1 MCEVSEDI
9 AWKLVRE
16 YLDQKD
22 GLVHHQISS
31 FNDFINVGIQDV
43 IENENTIRVDHP
55 SYSYTLTFS
64 NPTVGLPSVIE
75 SNRTLKALYP
85 SGCRLRDLTYESP
98 LFVDIE
104 ENLKLAST
112 QRIKKTNHKR
122 VMIANIPTMLRSSH
136 CRLSS
141 MSKAERVNH
150 DECKWDRGGYFVVKG
165 KERVLVSQMRGI
177 YNRILVNKS
186 KNGKYNLSAS
196 MRSMSDATS
205 HSVLVSCHLAKDGRN
220 LFFSLPYI
228 KDPIPAGVVLK
239 VLFGNEWD
247 SVGISDRV
255 FPGGLKSWGV
265 CPSEPAGREID
276 YILTCSYRVAENT
289 GDIDACLEHIGSK
302 SLYAVR
308 KDGRPSYAKQV
319 IRYEAFP
326 HLETNDSEKGK
337 KWIYLSFIR
346 KLLLVHIG
354 KRTID
359 DRDDF
364 EYKRI
369 DSPGQ
374 LCLDLFR
381 TLFKRFVNA
390 IDVYLEKK
398 KHRSPDAVS
407 FISRLNTIT
416 KGMLYCFQT
425 GNWGVRKSN
434 YIRQGVSQVLSRLTF
449 GATLSHLR
457 RINIPAAKEGRNSK
471 LRQIH
476 GSQIMFVCGVESP
489 EGQGVGVV
497 LNLAL
502 MTTISKKVS
511 NHLIRTEIMQ
521 ALDASNV
528 QPVMDEI
535 LGYSVMLNGK
545 WLGVTRNPELFSK
558 YVRKYPQIPRG
569 ISVTVDALTR
579 EVRICS
585 DAGRLLR
592 PVIVTKNI
600 KMFTAGMKWDE
611 LERRKVLR
619 WIDNAHAAQSTISF
633 GKTAPVKNAMYTEIH
648 PSLIMG
654 VMGAMIPFPDHSQA
668 PRNAF
673 QASMGKQAMSMF
685 AQSLHRRGDTC
696 VHVLDYVQKPLV
708 TTKAAEIMGFSD
720 MPSGLNAIVA
730 IACYTGMN
738 QEDSVIFNQSA
749 IERGLFRA
757 TTYKTFTAEEKK
769 EGSYQ
774 YCKLGRVPHEY
785 RRNGLDYSKLDD
797 SGVIR
802 LRTEAGNP
810 MPVSRDTVLV
820 GKIFIFSSKHSDE
833 KISDCSLVAK
843 KGEDGFVDRIEE
855 SVTPDG
861 YRMVKVIV
869 RKSRIPEVGDKVAC
883 FTKNAE
889 VLTDEGWISI
899 ADVKLTHKVAILD
912 GENMGYEHPQKV
924 HEYDYNG
931 NMYKLRS
938 QLVDLTITP
947 NHRMWVKKRKGSSWK
962 NAEFDFMRA
971 DEGFGKR
978 IKHKKTA
985 YAFEPEKWIGNT
997 FTIPEMV
1004 DGNGKVRSDVVVKM
1018 DPWLVFF
1025 GIFIAE
1031 GWTTKH
1037 RVSIAANKPRVQTAL
1052 NACFQQL
1059 PFEILFNARSKKMN
1073 VYDVQLVKYM
1083 KQFSPGAT
1091 GKNLPDWCWSLN
1103 KAQARLLIESME
1115 LGDGHVSKNNK
1126 HTYYTSS
1133 KRLMQDLT
1141 RLVQHAGW
1149 SSFARVQSSKKAGA
1163 QATMKDGRIIQST
1176 ADHWTITIIR
1186 TKLEPTVNHG
1196 HTKKQHRQTEEWV
1209 DYDGKVYCLTVRTG
1223 VFLVRENMKPV
1234 FTGNSRA
1241 AQKSTIGMVYR
1252 QEDMPFTASG
1262 MVPDMVINPHAMP
1275 SRMTINQLLEC
1286 ALGKTC
1292 LAKGEI
1298 GDCTAFSTP
1307 NIAEKISKELVRLGY
1322 DDCTEQLYNGF
1333 TGEPL
1338 DAQIM
1343 MGPTYYQRLKHL
1355 VSDKMHARACGTV
1368 TTLMRQPPEG
1378 RSRNGGLRVGE
1389 METWSQLAAG
1399 CSRFL
1404 KERVFDCSDVY
1415 TVSVCNKCGTIADKP
1430 DICKKCDTSRIT
1442 TVNMP
1447 FSAKLL
1453 IQELQCVG
1461 IKIKLGVE

>member
-1 MCEVSEDI
+1 MCEVSEEI

-31 FNDFINVGIQDV
+31 FDDFINVGIQDI
-43 IENENTIRVDHP
+43 IENESTIHVDHP

-104 ENLKLAST
+104 EHLKLTST
-112 QRIKKTNHKR
+112 QRIKKTTHKR
-122 VMIANIPTMLRSSH
+122 VMIARIPIMLRSSH

-141 MSKAERVNH
+141 MSKAERVKH
-150 DECKWDRGGYFVVKG
+150 DECKWDRGGYFVIKG

-186 KNGKYNLSAS
+186 KNGKYILSAN
-196 MRSMSDATS
+196 MRSISDATA

-220 LFFSLPYI
+220 VLFSLPYI

-247 SVGISDRV
+247 SVGILDRV
-255 FPGGLKSWGV
+255 FPGGLKSWDV
-265 CPSEPAGREID
+265 RASEPDGREID
-276 YILTCSYRVAENT
+276 YILSCLYRTAENI
-289 GDIDACLEHIGSK
+289 GDIDTCLDYIGSK

-308 KDGRPSYAKQV
+308 KDGRHAYAKQV
-319 IRYEAFP
+319 VRYESFP
-326 HLETNDSEKGK
+326 HLETNDSEEGK
-337 KWIYLSFIR
+337 KWLYTAFIR
-346 KLLLVHIG
+346 KLLLVHVG

-390 IDVYLEKK
+390 IEVYLEKK

-416 KGMLYCFQT
+416 KGILYCFQT

-502 MTTISKKVS
+502 MTTVSKKIS
-511 NHLIRTEIMQ
+511 NHLIRTEIEQ

-528 QPVMDEI
+528 QPHGHRVDEI
-535 LGYSVMLNGK
+535 AGYSALLNGK
-545 WLGVTRNPELFSK
+545 WLGITRNPDLFSK
-558 YVRKYPQIPRG
+558 YVRKYPHIPRG

-592 PVIVTKNI
+592 PVIATKNI
-600 KMFTAGMKWDE
+600 KMLTAGMKWDE
-611 LERRKVLR
+611 LESRKILR

-785 RRNGLDYSKLDD
+785 RRSGLDYSKLDD

-802 LRTEAGNP
+802 LRTEEGHS

-869 RKSRIPEVGDKVAC
+869 RKSRIPEVGDKVA
-883 FTKNAE
+883 
-889 VLTDEGWISI
+889 
-899 ADVKLTHKVAILD
+899 
-912 GENMGYEHPQKV
+912 
-924 HEYDYNG
+924 
-931 NMYKLRS
+931 
-938 QLVDLTITP
+938 
-947 NHRMWVKKRKGSSWK
+947 
-962 NAEFDFMRA
+962 
-971 DEGFGKR
+971 
-978 IKHKKTA
+978 
-985 YAFEPEKWIGNT
+985 
-997 FTIPEMV
+997 
-1004 DGNGKVRSDVVVKM
+1004 
-1018 DPWLVFF
+1018 
-1025 GIFIAE
+1025 
-1031 GWTTKH
+1031 
-1037 RVSIAANKPRVQTAL
+1037 
-1052 NACFQQL
+1052 
-1059 PFEILFNARSKKMN
+1059 
-1073 VYDVQLVKYM
+1073 
-1083 KQFSPGAT
+1083 
-1091 GKNLPDWCWSLN
+1091 
-1103 KAQARLLIESME
+1103 
-1115 LGDGHVSKNNK
+1115 
-1126 HTYYTSS
+1126 
-1133 KRLMQDLT
+1133 
-1141 RLVQHAGW
+1141 
-1149 SSFARVQSSKKAGA
+1149 
-1163 QATMKDGRIIQST
+1163 
-1176 ADHWTITIIR
+1176 
-1186 TKLEPTVNHG
+1186 
-1196 HTKKQHRQTEEWV
+1196 
-1209 DYDGKVYCLTVRTG
+1209 
-1223 VFLVRENMKPV
+1223 
-1234 FTGNSRA
+1234 SRA

-1322 DDCTEQLYNGF
+1322 DDCTEQLHNGF

-1338 DAQIM
+1338 DARIM

-1447 FSAKLL
+1447 FSSKLL

-1461 IKIKLGVE
+1461 IKIKLGVK

>member
-1 MCEVSEDI
+1 
-9 AWKLVRE
+9 
-16 YLDQKD
+16 
-22 GLVHHQISS
+22 
-31 FNDFINVGIQDV
+31 
-43 IENENTIRVDHP
+43 
-55 SYSYTLTFS
+55 
-64 NPTVGLPSVIE
+64 
-75 SNRTLKALYP
+75 
-85 SGCRLRDLTYESP
+85 
-98 LFVDIE
+98 
-104 ENLKLAST
+104 
-112 QRIKKTNHKR
+112 
-122 VMIANIPTMLRSSH
+122 
-136 CRLSS
+136 
-141 MSKAERVNH
+141 
-150 DECKWDRGGYFVVKG
+150 
-165 KERVLVSQMRGI
+165 
-177 YNRILVNKS
+177 
-186 KNGKYNLSAS
+186 
-196 MRSMSDATS
+196 
-205 HSVLVSCHLAKDGRN
+205 
-220 LFFSLPYI
+220 
-228 KDPIPAGVVLK
+228 
-239 VLFGNEWD
+239 
-247 SVGISDRV
+247 
-255 FPGGLKSWGV
+255 
-265 CPSEPAGREID
+265 
-276 YILTCSYRVAENT
+276 
-289 GDIDACLEHIGSK
+289 
-302 SLYAVR
+302 
-308 KDGRPSYAKQV
+308 
-319 IRYEAFP
+319 
-326 HLETNDSEKGK
+326 
-337 KWIYLSFIR
+337 
-346 KLLLVHIG
+346 
-354 KRTID
+354 
-359 DRDDF
+359 
-364 EYKRI
+364 
-369 DSPGQ
+369 
-374 LCLDLFR
+374 
-381 TLFKRFVNA
+381 
-390 IDVYLEKK
+390 
-398 KHRSPDAVS
+398 
-407 FISRLNTIT
+407 
-416 KGMLYCFQT
+416 
-425 GNWGVRKSN
+425 
-434 YIRQGVSQVLSRLTF
+434 
-449 GATLSHLR
+449 
-457 RINIPAAKEGRNSK
+457 
-471 LRQIH
+471 
-476 GSQIMFVCGVESP
+476 MFVCGVESP

-502 MTTISKKVS
+502 ITTISKKVS

-528 QPVMDEI
+528 QSVMDEI
-535 LGYSVMLNGK
+535 LGYSVLLNGK
-545 WLGVTRNPELFSK
+545 WLGITRNPQLFSK

-600 KMFTAGMKWDE
+600 KMLTAGMNWEE
-611 LERRKVLR
+611 LERLKILR

-633 GKTAPVKNAMYTEIH
+633 GKTAPVKNALYTEIH

-696 VHVLDYVQKPLV
+696 VHVLDYAQKPLV

-749 IERGLFRA
+749 IDRGLFRA

-797 SGVIR
+797 TGVIR

-924 HEYDYNG
+924 HEYDYKG

-1091 GKNLPDWCWSLN
+1091 GKFLPDWCWSLN
-1103 KAQARLLIESME
+1103 KAPSKAVNRKY
-1115 LGDGHVSKNNK
+1115 GDG
-1126 HTYYTSS
+1126 
-1133 KRLMQDLT
+1133 R
-1141 RLVQHAGW
+1141 W
-1149 SSFARVQSSKKAGA
+1149 
-1163 QATMKDGRIIQST
+1163 
-1176 ADHWTITIIR
+1176 
-1186 TKLEPTVNHG
+1186 
-1196 HTKKQHRQTEEWV
+1196 
-1209 DYDGKVYCLTVRTG
+1209 
-1223 VFLVRENMKPV
+1223 
-1234 FTGNSRA
+1234 
-1241 AQKSTIGMVYR
+1241 
-1252 QEDMPFTASG
+1252 
-1262 MVPDMVINPHAMP
+1262 PH
-1275 SRMTINQLLEC
+1275 
-1286 ALGKTC
+1286 
-1292 LAKGEI
+1292 
-1298 GDCTAFSTP
+1298 F
-1307 NIAEKISKELVRLGY
+1307 EK
-1322 DDCTEQLYNGF
+1322 
-1333 TGEPL
+1333 
-1338 DAQIM
+1338 
-1343 MGPTYYQRLKHL
+1343 
-1355 VSDKMHARACGTV
+1355 
-1368 TTLMRQPPEG
+1368 
-1378 RSRNGGLRVGE
+1378 
-1389 METWSQLAAG
+1389 
-1399 CSRFL
+1399 
-1404 KERVFDCSDVY
+1404 
-1415 TVSVCNKCGTIADKP
+1415 
-1430 DICKKCDTSRIT
+1430 
-1442 TVNMP
+1442 
-1447 FSAKLL
+1447 
-1453 IQELQCVG
+1453 
-1461 IKIKLGVE
+1461 

>member
-1 MCEVSEDI
+1 
-9 AWKLVRE
+9 
-16 YLDQKD
+16 
-22 GLVHHQISS
+22 
-31 FNDFINVGIQDV
+31 
-43 IENENTIRVDHP
+43 
-55 SYSYTLTFS
+55 
-64 NPTVGLPSVIE
+64 
-75 SNRTLKALYP
+75 
-85 SGCRLRDLTYESP
+85 
-98 LFVDIE
+98 
-104 ENLKLAST
+104 
-112 QRIKKTNHKR
+112 
-122 VMIANIPTMLRSSH
+122 MIARIPIMLRSSH

-141 MSKAERVNH
+141 MSKAERVKH
-150 DECKWDRGGYFVVKG
+150 DECKWDRGGYFVIKG

-186 KNGKYNLSAS
+186 KNGKYILSAN
-196 MRSMSDATS
+196 MRSISDATA

-220 LFFSLPYI
+220 VLFSLPYI

-247 SVGISDRV
+247 SVGILDRV
-255 FPGGLKSWGV
+255 FPGGLKSWDV
-265 CPSEPAGREID
+265 RASEPDGREID
-276 YILTCSYRVAENT
+276 YILSCLYRTAENI
-289 GDIDACLEHIGSK
+289 GDIDTCLDYIGSK

-308 KDGRPSYAKQV
+308 KDGRHAYAKQV
-319 IRYEAFP
+319 VRYESFP
-326 HLETNDSEKGK
+326 HLETNDSEEGK
-337 KWIYLSFIR
+337 KWLYTAFIR
-346 KLLLVHIG
+346 KLLLVHVG

-390 IDVYLEKK
+390 IEVYLEKK

-416 KGMLYCFQT
+416 KGILYCFQT

-502 MTTISKKVS
+502 MTTVSKKIS
-511 NHLIRTEIMQ
+511 NHLIRTEIEQ

-528 QPVMDEI
+528 QPHGHRVDEI
-535 LGYSVMLNGK
+535 AGYSALLNGK
-545 WLGVTRNPELFSK
+545 WLGITRNPDLFSK
-558 YVRKYPQIPRG
+558 YVRKYPHIPRG

-592 PVIVTKNI
+592 PVIATKNI
-600 KMFTAGMKWDE
+600 KMLTAGMKWDE
-611 LERRKVLR
+611 LESRKILR

-785 RRNGLDYSKLDD
+785 RRSGLDYSKLDD

-802 LRTEAGNP
+802 LRTEEGHS

-869 RKSRIPEVGDKVAC
+869 RKSRIPEVGDKVA
-883 FTKNAE
+883 
-889 VLTDEGWISI
+889 
-899 ADVKLTHKVAILD
+899 
-912 GENMGYEHPQKV
+912 
-924 HEYDYNG
+924 
-931 NMYKLRS
+931 
-938 QLVDLTITP
+938 
-947 NHRMWVKKRKGSSWK
+947 
-962 NAEFDFMRA
+962 
-971 DEGFGKR
+971 
-978 IKHKKTA
+978 
-985 YAFEPEKWIGNT
+985 
-997 FTIPEMV
+997 
-1004 DGNGKVRSDVVVKM
+1004 
-1018 DPWLVFF
+1018 
-1025 GIFIAE
+1025 
-1031 GWTTKH
+1031 
-1037 RVSIAANKPRVQTAL
+1037 
-1052 NACFQQL
+1052 
-1059 PFEILFNARSKKMN
+1059 
-1073 VYDVQLVKYM
+1073 
-1083 KQFSPGAT
+1083 
-1091 GKNLPDWCWSLN
+1091 
-1103 KAQARLLIESME
+1103 
-1115 LGDGHVSKNNK
+1115 
-1126 HTYYTSS
+1126 
-1133 KRLMQDLT
+1133 
-1141 RLVQHAGW
+1141 
-1149 SSFARVQSSKKAGA
+1149 
-1163 QATMKDGRIIQST
+1163 
-1176 ADHWTITIIR
+1176 
-1186 TKLEPTVNHG
+1186 
-1196 HTKKQHRQTEEWV
+1196 
-1209 DYDGKVYCLTVRTG
+1209 
-1223 VFLVRENMKPV
+1223 
-1234 FTGNSRA
+1234 SRA

-1322 DDCTEQLYNGF
+1322 DDCTEQLHNGF

-1338 DAQIM
+1338 DARIM

-1447 FSAKLL
+1447 FSSKLL

-1461 IKIKLGVE
+1461 IKIKLGVK

>member
-43 IENENTIRVDHP
+43 IENENTIHVDHP

-104 ENLKLAST
+104 ENLKLTST
-112 QRIKKTNHKR
+112 QRIKKTSHKR
-122 VMIANIPTMLRSSH
+122 VLIANIPIMLRSSH

-141 MSKAERVNH
+141 MSKAERVKH
-150 DECKWDRGGYFVVKG
+150 DECKWDRGGYFVIKG

-196 MRSMSDATS
+196 MRSISDATA

-220 LFFSLPYI
+220 LLFSLPYI
-228 KDPIPAGVVLK
+228 KDSIPAGVVLK

-247 SVGISDRV
+247 SVGIADRV

-276 YILTCSYRVAENT
+276 YILTCLYRVAENT
-289 GDIDACLEHIGSK
+289 GDINACLDYIGSK

-326 HLETNDSEKGK
+326 HLETNDSAEGK
-337 KWIYLSFIR
+337 KWLYLAFIR
-346 KLLLVHIG
+346 KLLLVHVG

-390 IDVYLEKK
+390 IEVYLEKK

-416 KGMLYCFQT
+416 KGILYCFQT

-528 QPVMDEI
+528 QSVMDEI
-535 LGYSVMLNGK
+535 LGYSVLLNGK
-545 WLGVTRNPELFSK
+545 WLGVTRNPQLFSK

-600 KMFTAGMKWDE
+600 KMLTAGMNWEE
-611 LERRKVLR
+611 LERLKILR

-633 GKTAPVKNAMYTEIH
+633 GKTAPVKNALYTEIH

-696 VHVLDYVQKPLV
+696 VHVLDYAQKPLV

-749 IERGLFRA
+749 IDRGLFRA

-797 SGVIR
+797 TGVIR

-869 RKSRIPEVGDKVAC
+869 RKSRIPEVGDKVA
-883 FTKNAE
+883 
-889 VLTDEGWISI
+889 S
-899 ADVKLTHKVAILD
+899 
-912 GENMGYEHPQKV
+912 
-924 HEYDYNG
+924 
-931 NMYKLRS
+931 RS
-938 QLVDLTITP
+938 
-947 NHRMWVKKRKGSSWK
+947 
-962 NAEFDFMRA
+962 
-971 DEGFGKR
+971 
-978 IKHKKTA
+978 
-985 YAFEPEKWIGNT
+985 
-997 FTIPEMV
+997 
-1004 DGNGKVRSDVVVKM
+1004 
-1018 DPWLVFF
+1018 
-1025 GIFIAE
+1025 
-1031 GWTTKH
+1031 
-1037 RVSIAANKPRVQTAL
+1037 
-1052 NACFQQL
+1052 
-1059 PFEILFNARSKKMN
+1059 
-1073 VYDVQLVKYM
+1073 
-1083 KQFSPGAT
+1083 
-1091 GKNLPDWCWSLN
+1091 
-1103 KAQARLLIESME
+1103 
-1115 LGDGHVSKNNK
+1115 
-1126 HTYYTSS
+1126 
-1133 KRLMQDLT
+1133 
-1141 RLVQHAGW
+1141 
-1149 SSFARVQSSKKAGA
+1149 
-1163 QATMKDGRIIQST
+1163 
-1176 ADHWTITIIR
+1176 
-1186 TKLEPTVNHG
+1186 
-1196 HTKKQHRQTEEWV
+1196 
-1209 DYDGKVYCLTVRTG
+1209 
-1223 VFLVRENMKPV
+1223 
-1234 FTGNSRA
+1234 

-1447 FSAKLL
+1447 FSSKLL

-1461 IKIKLGVE
+1461 IKIKLGVK